1 MTVTSL
7 PKRHKV
13 VPKLY
18 EEDTSKYAGPHT
30 AQQWYVARWLRKRM
44 KHHAYL
50 RWADVF
56 TEVEVTGREFLRD
69 ADGPMIFVGNHTS
82 HLDTILTQFALPET
96 IADDLFY
103 GAAQDRWFVKGKKKK
118 ELNPLYQS
126 FALGTFPILRGGGL
140 GALSYASQ
148 LLENGHHIF
157 LFPEG
162 TRAMADELG
171 EFKHGATI
179 LALRHQVPVVPLY
192 LGGLRALRPKGA
204 REPVPGPVSLDIL
217 EPVQFTPGTDLETAT
232 GKIRQVMNAAH
243 QARNPRPSVPI
254 AETKDD
260 RAA

>member
-1 MTVTSL
+1 MTVTRL

-18 EEDTSKYAGPHT
+18 EEDASLYAGPHP
-30 AQQWYVARWLRKRM
+30 AQQWSIARWLRKQM
-44 KHHAYL
+44 KQHAYL
-50 RWADVF
+50 RWAQVF
-56 TEVEVTGREFLRD
+56 TQVEVTGLEFLSKV
-69 ADGPMIFVGNHTS
+69 DGPMIFVGNHTS
-82 HLDTILTQFALPET
+82 HLDTILTQAALPAAV
-96 IADDLFY
+96 ADDLFY

-140 GALSYASQ
+140 GALSYASR
-148 LLENGHHIF
+148 LLNNGHKIF

-162 TRAMADELG
+162 TRAMAEELG

-204 REPVPGPVSLDIL
+204 RQPVPGPVSLDVL
-217 EPVQFTPGTDLETAT
+217 EPFEFAPGTDLEAAT
-232 GKIRQVMNAAH
+232 GLIRNAMNAAH
-243 QARNPRPSVPI
+243 RARNVVPSVAV
-254 AETKDD
+254 AEKKDD